1 MKGIIYSM
9 KKIYKYEGG
18 EWIDLHSPT
27 QSEVHEAA
35 ARAGIEPST
44 ADELLSPSSKHKIQF
59 FDRHAFIVLYF
70 PALNESERNDAAYE
84 IDFILTKNLIITT
97 HYERV
102 RALEEFQ
109 PIEGTTAGVFY
120 GILGELLGNFE
131 RKLSSVDH
139 WMRELE
145 NKMFSGQ
152 EKRTILELSEISR
165 HLIDFKKITAVY
177 PELFGA
183 LTENGIKLLGKKSEE
198 LSRESFER
206 FEKSKTK
213 LEILADTAKELRET
227 NNSLLSTK
235 QNQTMKTL
243 TWVTIIATIVV
254 GIALVWVGLLAV
266 K

>member
-1 MKGIIYSM
+1 M
-9 KKIYKYEGG
+9 KKIYRYDGG

-27 QSEVHEAA
+27 LEEVREAA
-35 ARAGIEPST
+35 AVAGIDPSV
-44 ADELLSPSSKHKIQF
+44 AEELLSPSFKHKIQF
-59 FDRHAFIVLYF
+59 HDHYAFIVLYF
-70 PALNESERNDAAYE
+70 PALDESERNDAAYE
-84 IDFILTKNLIITT
+84 IDFILTKNNIITT

-102 RALEEFQ
+102 RALEQFQ
-109 PIEGTTAGVFY
+109 PIEENTAGVFF
-120 GILGELLGNFE
+120 GILEELLGNFE
-131 RKLSSVDH
+131 YKLSAVDH

-152 EKRTILELSEISR
+152 EKHTILELSEISR

-177 PELFGA
+177 PELFEA
-183 LTENGIKLLGKKSEE
+183 LTENGSKLLGKKAEE
-198 LSRESFER
+198 LSKENFER
-206 FEKSKTK
+206 FNKSKTK

-243 TWVTIIATIVV
+243 TWVTIIATIIV
-254 GIALVWVGLLAV
+254 GIALIWVGLLAV

>member
-1 MKGIIYSM
+1 M
-9 KKIYKYEGG
+9 KKIYKYDDG

-35 ARAGIEPST
+35 ARAGIEPLI
-44 ADELLSPSSKHKIQF
+44 ADELLSPSLRHKIQF
-59 FDRHAFIVLYF
+59 FDHHAFIVLYF

-109 PIEGTTAGVFY
+109 PIERNTVGVFF

-131 RKLSSVDH
+131 SKLSSVDH
-139 WMRELE
+139 WMREIE

-152 EKRTILELSEISR
+152 EKHTILELSEISR

-177 PELFGA
+177 PELFKA
-183 LTENGIKLLGKKSEE
+183 LTENGVKLLGKKSEE
-198 LSRESFER
+198 FSKESFER
-206 FEKSKTK
+206 FEKSRTK
-213 LEILADTAKELRET
+213 LEILSDTARELRET

-243 TWVTIIATIVV
+243 TWVTIVATIIV